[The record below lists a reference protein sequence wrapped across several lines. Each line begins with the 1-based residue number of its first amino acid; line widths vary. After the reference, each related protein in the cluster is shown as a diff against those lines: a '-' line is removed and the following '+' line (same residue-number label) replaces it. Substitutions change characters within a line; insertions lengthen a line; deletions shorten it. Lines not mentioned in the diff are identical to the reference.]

1 MWYFIRY
8 DKHLSFIETFVLEV
22 VAILSQ
28 NEKRVLD
35 IIQADPFITQQDI
48 ADELDLNRSTVA
60 TLISGLVSKRII
72 KGRAYVVNKEP
83 DIICIGG
90 MNVDRKYVIQGNMV
104 PETSNPVSSTLSIG
118 GVGRNIAENLGRLEE
133 EVTFLSVAGYDH
145 DYEWIKEQTESFVNM
160 DNITQL
166 KDVSTGAYSAILDH
180 EGEMQLALADM
191 SINDQMDL
199 AWIKQQIA
207 LLSAAKMI
215 IIDLNLPKETVN
227 YIIQLS
233 KSKEIPLIVV
243 PVSSP
248 KMNRLP
254 RDLQGVDTII
264 VNLDESMTF
273 FDIPVDE
280 DCDPDELI
288 DLWLSTGIKQVVLTS
303 GSRETLY
310 GHHDGVRASFQP
322 PQVPQVIDVT
332 GAGDSFV
339 GGFIFG
345 QSQDYD
351 YEDSVKLALTNSYH
365 TIQSDQ
371 TVRLNLSRTTI
382 IEEKNELF

>member
-1 MWYFIRY
+1 MA
-8 DKHLSFIETFVLEV
+8 T
-22 VAILSQ
+22 ILSQ
-28 NEKRVLD
+28 NEQRVLD
-35 IIQADPFITQQDI
+35 IIQANPFIAQQDI
-48 ADELDLNRSTVA
+48 AEELDLNRSTVA
-60 TLISGLVSKRII
+60 TLISSLVNKKVI
-72 KGRAYVVNKEP
+72 KGRAYILNKEP

-90 MNVDRKYVIQGNMV
+90 MNVDRKYVIQGDMI
-104 PETSNPVSSTLSIG
+104 PQTSNPVNSTLSIG
-118 GVGRNIAENLGRLEE
+118 GVGRNIAENLGRLGE

-166 KDVSTGAYSAILDH
+166 KGVSTGAYSAILDH

-191 SINDQMDL
+191 SINDQMDI
-199 AWIKQQIA
+199 AWIKQHET

-233 KSKEIPLIVV
+233 KTKEIPLIVV

-254 RDLQGVDTII
+254 RDLKGVDTII
-264 VNLDESMTF
+264 VNLDESKTF

-280 DCDPDELI
+280 DYEPDELI
-288 DLWLSTGIKQVVLTS
+288 NLWLSTGIKQVILTS
-303 GSRETLY
+303 GSEETLY
-310 GHHDGVRASFQP
+310 GHHEGIRASFQP
-322 PQVPQVIDVT
+322 PQVQQVIDVT

-339 GGFIFG
+339 GGFVFG
-345 QSQDYD
+345 QSQAYN

-365 TIQSDQ
+365 TIQSNQ
-371 TVRLNLSRTTI
+371 TVRLNLSKSTI
-382 IEEKNELF
+382 IEEKNKLF

>member
-1 MWYFIRY
+1 M
-8 DKHLSFIETFVLEV
+8 SFIKTFVLEV
-22 VAILSQ
+22 ATILSQ
-28 NEKRVLD
+28 NEQRVLD
-35 IIQADPFITQQDI
+35 IIQANPFIAQQDI
-48 ADELDLNRSTVA
+48 AEELDLNRSTVA
-60 TLISGLVSKRII
+60 TLISSLVNKKVI
-72 KGRAYVVNKEP
+72 KGRAYILNKEP

-90 MNVDRKYVIQGNMV
+90 MNVDRKYVIQGDMV
-104 PETSNPVSSTLSIG
+104 PQTSNPVNSTLSIG
-118 GVGRNIAENLGRLEE
+118 GVGRNIAENLGRLGE

-166 KDVSTGAYSAILDH
+166 KGVSTGAYSAILDH

-191 SINDQMDL
+191 SINDQMDI
-199 AWIKQQIA
+199 AWIKQHET

-233 KSKEIPLIVV
+233 KTKEIPLIVV

-254 RDLQGVDTII
+254 RDLKGVDTII
-264 VNLDESMTF
+264 VNLDESKTF

-280 DCDPDELI
+280 DYEPDELI
-288 DLWLSTGIKQVVLTS
+288 NLWLSTGIKQVILTS
-303 GSRETLY
+303 GSEETLY
-310 GHHDGVRASFQP
+310 GHHEGIRASFQP
-322 PQVPQVIDVT
+322 PQVQQVIDVT

-339 GGFIFG
+339 GGFVFG
-345 QSQDYD
+345 QSQAYN

-365 TIQSDQ
+365 TIQSNQ
-371 TVRLNLSRTTI
+371 TVRLNLSKSTI
-382 IEEKNELF
+382 IEEKNKLF